1 MEQDH
6 RAIKR
11 IVKPMLG
18 FKTFRSA
25 RRTLRGVELM
35 HMLKKG
41 QMVATSGQKL
51 SVAGQFYS
59 LAA

>member
-1 MEQDH
+1 MDETYIKIKGQWKYLY
-6 RAIKR
+6 RAVDR
-11 IVKPMLG
+11 DG
-18 FKTFRSA
+18 QT
-25 RRTLRGVELM
+25 TLRGVELM
-35 HMLKKG
+35 HMLKTS